1 MDDDKTKAIAAG
13 SSGWAKK
20 WFRRAGMFALGA
32 VGSVTVAI
40 GAASFPLSG
49 MLIRPKLKRLS
60 HLRRPHINNFMKKQ
74 EVEYEEIIIPSTD
87 GLKLRGWWLEAA
99 KGAATVVVLHG
110 VTQNRT
116 RVLRAAIVLRRAGF
130 NVLVFDGRGHGQS
143 EGRHI
148 TYGFHERRDVEVA
161 VEWLIT
167 EKKVDTER
175 IGLAG
180 ESMGAAITL
189 QVAAHYP
196 KVKAVWADSPFA
208 SLRRVTKEYVSRIT
222 KLPRALLE
230 TVLWPAFHVANY
242 RGKFDV
248 DMVEPL
254 ALAKQI
260 KCPVYLIHG
269 TADDLISTDHSQ
281 NIYDALETKKELWI
295 VEGAR
300 HARSIQH
307 SRNEYSE
314 RLIKFFKE
322 NLNESRE
329 SIES

>member
-1 MDDDKTKAIAAG
+1 MDEDKTTAIADG
-13 SSGWAKK
+13 SSNWARK
-20 WFRRAGMFALGA
+20 WFRRAGMIALGA

-49 MLIRPKLKRLS
+49 LLVRPKLKRLS
-60 HLRRPHINNFMKKQ
+60 HLRRPHIKNFMKKQ
-74 EVEYEEIIIPSTD
+74 ELEYEEIIIPSFD
-87 GLKLRGWWLEAA
+87 GLKLRGWWMEAA
-99 KGAATVVVLHG
+99 PEAATVVVLHG
-110 VTQNRT
+110 VTKNRT
-116 RVLRAAIVLRRAGF
+116 QVLRAAITLRRAGF

-148 TYGFHERRDVEVA
+148 TYGFHERRDVEA
-161 VEWLIT
+161 ALEWLVT
-167 EKKVDTER
+167 EKKVDVER

-180 ESMGAAITL
+180 ESMGAAISL
-189 QVAAHYP
+189 QVAAHCTS
-196 KVKAVWADSPFA
+196 VKAVWADSPFA

-222 KLPRALLE
+222 RLPRALLDP
-230 TVLWPAFHVANY
+230 VLWPAFQVANY
-242 RGKFDV
+242 RGKFDIS
-248 DMVEPL
+248 MVEPL

-300 HARSIQH
+300 HARSIRH
-307 SRNEYSE
+307 SRKEYSE
-314 RLIKFFKE
+314 RLVKFFKE
-322 NLNESRE
+322 NLNESTK
-329 SIES
+329 STKS

>member
-1 MDDDKTKAIAAG
+1 MDDDKPVIAEG
-13 SSGWAKK
+13 SSGRMKK
-20 WFRRAGMFALGA
+20 WFKRAGMIALGA

-49 MLIRPKLKRLS
+49 LLVRPKLKRLS
-60 HLRRPHINNFMKKQ
+60 HLRRPHLKNFMKRQ
-74 EVEYEEIIIPSTD
+74 EVAYEEITIASTD
-87 GLKLRGWWLEAA
+87 GLKLKGWWMEADA
-99 KGAATVVVLHG
+99 SAATVVVLHG
-110 VTQNRT
+110 VTKNRT
-116 RVLRAAIVLRRAGF
+116 QVLRAAITLRRAGF

-143 EGRHI
+143 EGRNI
-148 TYGFHERRDVEVA
+148 TYGFHERRDVEAA
-161 VEWLIT
+161 VEWLVA
-167 EKKVDTER
+167 EKKVSAER

-180 ESMGAAITL
+180 ESMGAAISL

-196 KVKAVWADSPFA
+196 RIKAVWADSPFA
-208 SLRRVTKEYVSRIT
+208 SLRRVTNEYVSRVT
-222 KLPRALLE
+222 RLPRALLE
-230 TVLWPAFHVANY
+230 PVLWPAFQVANY

-254 ALAKQI
+254 SLAKQI

-300 HARSIQH
+300 HARSIRH
-307 SRNEYSE
+307 SRKEYSE

-322 NLNESRE
+322 NL
-329 SIES
+329 

>member
-1 MDDDKTKAIAAG
+1 MEDDKAKVIANS

-20 WFRRAGMFALGA
+20 WLRRAGMFALGA

-60 HLRRPHINNFMKKQ
+60 HLRRPHIKNFMKKQ
-74 EVEYEEIIIPSTD
+74 EVEYEEIIIPLND
-87 GLKLRGWWLEAA
+87 GLKLRGWWMEAA
-99 KGAATVVVLHG
+99 PNAATVVVLHG
-110 VTQNRT
+110 VTKNRT
-116 RVLRAAIVLRRAGF
+116 QVLRAAITLRRAGF

-148 TYGFHERRDVEVA
+148 TYGFHERRDVEA
-161 VEWLIT
+161 AIEWLIT
-167 EKKVDTER
+167 EKKVAVER

-180 ESMGAAITL
+180 ESMGAAISL

-196 KVKAVWADSPFA
+196 KIKAVWADSPFA
-208 SLRRVTKEYVSRIT
+208 SLRRVTKEYVSRVT

-230 TVLWPAFHVANY
+230 PVLWPAFHVANY

-248 DMVEPL
+248 DVVEPL

-281 NIYDALETKKELWI
+281 NIYDALDTKKELWI
-295 VEGAR
+295 VVGAR
-300 HARSIQH
+300 HARSIRH

-322 NLNESRE
+322 NL
-329 SIES
+329 